1 MARYAI
7 QILPREVILD
17 TQGRAVEQT
26 LKLQNLT
33 VQSCLVGKYIELDLG
48 ESGAEGFQKAKSIAE
63 KVLCNPLIER
73 FTVQTLNDEVKL

>member
-1 MARYAI
+1 MTKYAV

-33 VQSCLVGKYIELDLG
+33 VQSCVVGKYIELVLEENG
-48 ESGAEGFQKAKSIAE
+48 EQGLKKAKSIAE
-63 KVLCNPLIER
+63 KGLCNPLIEK
-73 FTVQTLNDEVKL
+73 FTIQTLAEVQV